1 MVWKGKRRWRRRI
14 GSSSGDG
21 RVPCWTL
28 SGYLA
33 CRSEGGREGED
44 KRGGTQEEDRDGG
57 RAGKT
62 SSSFQYMRMIFGSHL
77 TGA

>member
-1 MVWKGKRRWRRRI
+1 MLDTIRI
-14 GSSSGDG
+14 PSLPE
-21 RVPCWTL
+21 R
-28 SGYLA
+28 
-33 CRSEGGREGED
+33 GREGED

-62 SSSFQYMRMIFGSHL
+62 SSSFQYTRMIFGTQL